1 VFWDRMTSAALG
13 RADRAVPVLL
23 PLGATEQ
30 HGPHLPVCTDRLL
43 GETLAAAAEARLPD
57 GVLVCPSVQVGCSDH
72 HLPFPGT
79 LSARHETFAGYVSD
93 LLASVVSHGFRAAVL
108 FNAHGGNQAIGT
120 VVLEQFGYAHPE
132 VRVVFT
138 SWWQLAAPELLQL
151 STTGPGGVGHA
162 CELETSM
169 MLATAPEL
177 VDVDA
182 IPGMSGQPAFAWSA
196 ADMLRS
202 GRTRIYQRQDQVAA
216 NGVHG
221 NPSAASAD
229 KGHRAISLVTNQLV
243 TVLTDIGP
251 RAAVCKPG

>member
-13 RADRAVPVLL
+13 RVDRAVPVLL
-23 PLGATEQ
+23 PVGATEQ

-43 GETLAAAAEARLPD
+43 GETIAAAAEARLPE
-57 GVLVCPSVQVGCSDH
+57 GVLVCPSVQVGCSEH

-79 LSARHETFAGYVSD
+79 LSARHEVFAGYVSD
-93 LLASVVSHGFRAAVL
+93 LLASVVGQGFSAVVL
-108 FNAHGGNQAIGT
+108 LNSHGGNQAIGT
-120 VVLEQFGYAHPE
+120 VVLERFGYAHPE
-132 VRVVFT
+132 VRAVFT

-177 VDVDA
+177 VDVGA
-182 IPGMSGQPAFAWSA
+182 IPSRSGQSAAAWSA
-196 ADMLRS
+196 SDMLRS
-202 GRTRIYQRQDQVAA
+202 GRARLYQRQDQVAA

-221 NPSAASAD
+221 DPSAASAD
-229 KGHRAISLVTNQLV
+229 KGHRAISLVTDQLV
-243 TVLTDIGP
+243 TVLTDLGLQA
-251 RAAVCKPG
+251 RLS